1 MAKKST
7 KPTATPQPP
16 VPSETPA
23 PPLEASGSPN
33 IDKAVQEALGEIA
46 KVQAKRAALTGLL
59 AAVEKQK
66 AKLREAEAEYQA
78 AASAVDQ
85 LQADLIAKY
94 PAAGGVFGAAKTSK
108 RGGAR
113 KGSKAGA
120 PKKGG
125 PVLDQAQA
133 EQVLA
138 ALPSTFQLADF
149 KTKTAELF
157 PDRIGKGALKLLAD
171 KVKDAGGKGMG
182 RRYKKV

>member
-7 KPTATPQPP
+7 KPAVTPLPAA
-16 VPSETPA
+16 PSETT
-23 PPLEASGSPN
+23 PPSQEASGSPN

-66 AKLREAEAEYQA
+66 AKLREAEADYQA
-78 AASAVDQ
+78 AATAVDQ

-94 PAAGGVFGAAKTSK
+94 PAAAGVFGATKEPK

-157 PDRIGKGALKLLAD
+157 PDRGSKGAMELLAD

-182 RRYKKV
+182 RKYKKV